1 MAFDYLVILIFP
13 SKSVAHA
20 YKQPCSL
27 ASGLLSMNVDA
38 KMRSKVR
45 HEREFTII
53 SHRIKIQSHQVR
65 QKERIAT
72 RIPGSISDIHGVRAV
87 CAAARR
93 RQAVLRRHG
102 RWLGG
107 SSALPLLA
115 ISFEDRDVEECID
128 TVSIGSECG
137 RGVESCC
144 EMLRRAMFRWF
155 SSWR

>member
-1 MAFDYLVILIFP
+1 MHSQCPEGISGVELRYEDCARNDEEEGNDCEDAMAFDYLVILIFP

-53 SHRIKIQSHQVR
+53 SHRIEIQSHQVR

-93 RQAVLRRHG
+93 RQAVLRRDLYSPPAVG
-102 RWLGG
+102 
-107 SSALPLLA
+107 
-115 ISFEDRDVEECID
+115 
-128 TVSIGSECG
+128 
-137 RGVESCC
+137 
-144 EMLRRAMFRWF
+144 
-155 SSWR
+155 